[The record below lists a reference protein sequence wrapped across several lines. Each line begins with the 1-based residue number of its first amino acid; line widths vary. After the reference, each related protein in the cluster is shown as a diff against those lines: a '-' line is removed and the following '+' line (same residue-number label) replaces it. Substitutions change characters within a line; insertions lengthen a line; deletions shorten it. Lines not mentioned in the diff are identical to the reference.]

1 MGYFSL
7 RIEASGVNIRELV
20 GKILKIRNSDS

>member
-7 RIEASGVNIRELV
+7 RIEASGVNIREL